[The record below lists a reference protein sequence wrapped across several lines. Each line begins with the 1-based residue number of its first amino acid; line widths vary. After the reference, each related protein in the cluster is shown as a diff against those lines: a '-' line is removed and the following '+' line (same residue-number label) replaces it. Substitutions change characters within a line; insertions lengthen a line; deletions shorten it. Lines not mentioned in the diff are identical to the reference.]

1 MFGHHIGHHG
11 GVDVERGL
19 HMARGS
25 ICSCRRLAHRRLWL
39 FGKYQRSGGWPIRMA
54 IAFTPISRSNE
65 TKASFCVCTVSI
77 VGGFDRL
84 ADGARGEP
92 LLTQSA
98 ADIADDATVLSTV
111 VRMGGAEAI
120 PQRPYPLR
128 MKRASKVPVR
138 LDLRTLAARTNCSWA
153 QWSPSREVPLNQ
165 RRP

>member
-1 MFGHHIGHHG
+1 
-11 GVDVERGL
+11 
-19 HMARGS
+19 
-25 ICSCRRLAHRRLWL
+25 
-39 FGKYQRSGGWPIRMA
+39 MA

-111 VRMGGAEAI
+111 VRILPAGAVPGKFRGAAMGARRRRRQGPAK
-120 PQRPYPLR
+120 LR
-128 MKRASKVPVR
+128 SP
-138 LDLRTLAARTNCSWA
+138 LAAI
-153 QWSPSREVPLNQ
+153 EFLNRCFNALACF
-165 RRP
+165 RRKVSNASFLIHQ

>member
-1 MFGHHIGHHG
+1 VAYPDGHS
-11 GVDVERGL
+11 L
-19 HMARGS
+19 HSDQPIKRNES
-25 ICSCRRLAHRRLWL
+25 QFLRLHRQHRR
-39 FGKYQRSGGWPIRMA
+39 R
-54 IAFTPISRSNE
+54 
-65 TKASFCVCTVSI
+65 
-77 VGGFDRL
+77 FDRL